1 MKDVKEM
8 RMMSRIKRFL
18 LQKIRGAALTN
29 EQLRKRGLIIGNN
42 TDIFTSLIDYE
53 HGYLISI
60 GDNVTLAS
68 DVRLLTHDASTKK
81 LLGYSKIGR
90 ISIGNNVFIGS
101 QTIVLPNVKI
111 GNNVVIGAGSVVTKD
126 IPDNS
131 VAVGNPCHIIGTY
144 EEFKKRNLELF
155 QHAPRQNASYEE
167 KTQNDK
173 EKMRTLLINGGW
185 GFDI

>member
-1 MKDVKEM
+1 M
-8 RMMSRIKRFL
+8 RIMISLKKFF
-18 LQKIRGAALTN
+18 LQKFRGAALTN
-29 EQLRKRGLIIGNN
+29 EQLRKKGLSIGEN

-60 GDNVTLAS
+60 GNNVTLAS

-81 LLGYSKIGR
+81 MLGYSKVGR
-90 ISIGNNVFIGS
+90 INIGNNVFIGAQS
-101 QTIVLPNVKI
+101 IVLPNINI
-111 GNNVVIGAGSVVTKD
+111 GNYVVIGAGSVVTKD

-144 EEFKKRNLELF
+144 DDYLKKNQELF
-155 QHAPRQNASYEE
+155 NHVPRQDTSYKE
-167 KTQNDK
+167 KTQSEK
-173 EKMRTLLINGGW
+173 EYMQNLLMDGGW